1 VFTDLSFAA
10 TLTKGMLSDV
20 KREYMSLSHG
30 CGMVSTQSVSY
41 LSLKV
46 EGVVDKKV
54 ALFRVFSALEKLLVN
69 EF

>member
-1 VFTDLSFAA
+1 
-10 TLTKGMLSDV
+10 MLSDA
-20 KREYMSLSHG
+20 KRVYMSLSHG